1 MRRSLGMLLAGCVAV
16 GIATAAWATMPAELP
31 GKMMT
36 ERQAVWHPP
45 TMDAVVVIRTGG
57 GGTGTGFSIGNG
69 LIVTA
74 AHVVGKSKTVSIK
87 DVDGNIRM
95 AHVDIVDAAT
105 DLAILSTQHKI
116 PAAELDCRMAKVGD
130 EITAIGTPLGLE
142 FITAQGRIAGTAR
155 KIGGTNAL
163 VTDIVTIMGMSG
175 GPIFS
180 GGRVVGVTHAVMIAP
195 LTGPMGQ
202 VPSLAGFG
210 FIIPSSDVC
219 ALLARDG
226 GLQNAWRA
234 A

>member
-16 GIATAAWATMPAELP
+16 GIATAAWAISPAPLP

-36 ERQAVWHPP
+36 ERQAVWQPP
-45 TMDAVVVIRTGG
+45 TMDAVVVIRTGS
-57 GGTGTGFSIGNG
+57 GGTGTGFSIGSG
-69 LIVTA
+69 QIVTA
-74 AHVVGKSKTVSIK
+74 AHVVKNAKTVSIK

-95 AHVDIVDAAT
+95 AYVDIVDAAT
-105 DLAILSTQHKI
+105 DLAILSTSHKI
-116 PAAELDCRMAKVGD
+116 PAAELDCRTARVGE

-180 GGRVVGVTHAVMIAP
+180 AGRVIGVNHAVMLAP
-195 LTGPMGQ
+195 LNGPMGQ
-202 VPSLAGFG
+202 LPSLAGFG

-219 ALLARDG
+219 ALLMRSEG
-226 GLQNAWRA
+226 EGV
-234 A
+234 